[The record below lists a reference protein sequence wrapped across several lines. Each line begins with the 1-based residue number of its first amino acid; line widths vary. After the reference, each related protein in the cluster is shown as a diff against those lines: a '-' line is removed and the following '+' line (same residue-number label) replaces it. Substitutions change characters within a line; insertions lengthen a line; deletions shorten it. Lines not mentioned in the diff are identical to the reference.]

1 MGLSKKRECNELINK
16 WEMTFQVSDDKDCNF
31 PEFNSIT
38 NVGIEEFPKFTGD

>member
-31 PEFNSIT
+31 LELLDNENNPL
-38 NVGIEEFPKFTGD
+38 